1 MRKVVFVLICFLFID
16 CIYAKS
22 VSLTNIDCIDGDTF
36 RATID
41 GEDKTIRMIGIDT
54 PETKYATKT
63 VDEPY
68 AVEASDYTC
77 SHLKDSD
84 NLKLEYDSKAKKED
98 KYGRVLGWIFIGDS
112 LLQEELVLK
121 GYAKVEYVYDDYM
134 YIDQLYKAE
143 EKAKKEKIGI
153 WSEDTKGDK
162 KEDKI
167 IDDEEDDDDSFFDKI
182 VDFIWDNIKKLFKN
196 IYKNIKKYVKNMLKD
211 KFNKIFD

>member
-162 KEDKI
+162 KEDEI
-167 IDDEEDDDDSFFDKI
+167 IDDEEEDDDSFFDKI

-196 IYKNIKKYVKNMLKD
+196 IYKNIKKYVKNILKD

>member
-63 VDEPY
+63 VDESY

-167 IDDEEDDDDSFFDKI
+167 IDDEEEDDDSFFDKI

-196 IYKNIKKYVKNMLKD
+196 IYKNIKKYVKNILKD